1 MFISH
6 RYTYTKREN
15 NTSLRLG
22 AAGNDIENI
31 HIVIWGFLLYHLSF
45 FQAYVFLNRL
55 TGTPIGLTAYGMF
68 VVNKPTILT
77 VSLLE

>member
-6 RYTYTKREN
+6 RYTYTQREN

-31 HIVIWGFLLYHLSF
+31 DIVI
-45 FQAYVFLNRL
+45 
-55 TGTPIGLTAYGMF
+55 
-68 VVNKPTILT
+68 
-77 VSLLE
+77 